1 MDGTSEEPELGGD
14 CTILSNFISKFARKI
29 RQNRQ
34 KTLSENKLS
43 TLSLCKC
50 VCPIYVLI
58 LFFLVLYH
66 LMHLYAPDDNSLAGV
81 LPSSLF
87 GLPDLSILSLG
98 KLLMEGKQKCNQ
110 SCYILQTKIASC
122 LYITGLNF
130 LSGTLPSEIGN
141 AKALKVLDLREF
153 MQLLL
158 IISMASIN
166 FFLFFLCFAR
176 KGGGQNDRGRW
187 KWNRLE
193 GQIPSEIGTASSLE
207 VINFCKWYLV

>member
-1 MDGTSEEPELGGD
+1 MNGTSEELELEGD
-14 CTILSNFISKFARKI
+14 CTMFPNFISKFARKI

-50 VCPIYVLI
+50 VCPIHVLM

-66 LMHLYAPDDNSLAGV
+66 LMYLYAPDDNRLTGT
-81 LPSSLF
+81 LPSSMF

-110 SCYILQTKIASC
+110 SCYILQTKIASR
-122 LYITGLNF
+122 LYIAGLNN
-130 LSGTLPSEIGN
+130 LNGTLPSEIGN

-153 MQLLL
+153 MLSLL

-166 FFLFFLCFAR
+166 FFVFVSF
-176 KGGGQNDRGRW
+176 
-187 KWNRLE
+187 
-193 GQIPSEIGTASSLE
+193 GTKIFSSDME
-207 VINFCKWYLV
+207 WI